1 MNTIT
6 SRLIETLIGLGYFSL
21 GVAVCFGLMKYIG
34 SQFLAKAG
42 TAYLIAFPVF
52 GIVGGWVEWVITG
65 NNKAPIS
72 FNLSEYSFGIAIAL
86 YALAFFSHLMFG
98 EKVINERAKSK

>member
-6 SRLIETLIGLGYFSL
+6 SRLFELLVGLGYFAL
-21 GVAVCFGLMKYIG
+21 GIAVCIGLMKYVG
-34 SQFLAKAG
+34 SKFLTMFG

-52 GIVGGWVEWVITG
+52 GIIGGWIEWVITG
-65 NNKAPIS
+65 NSKAPIC
-72 FNLSEYSFGIAIAL
+72 FNLAEYSFGIAFVL

-98 EKVINERAKSK
+98 NEEKIRVNAK